1 MSVFRECE
9 VEWAGQ
15 KYKFVPSMSVIR
27 SIEMQDISLAH
38 VQWQI
43 AQGKPQM
50 SLMTIIL
57 GTCLRSAGAVVSDDD
72 LYQELASSDPAN
84 VIDLYNSVMLALTP
98 EPKEKKSEAQA
109 T

>member
-1 MSVFRECE
+1 MGVFRECE
-9 VEWAGQ
+9 IGWAGQ
-15 KYKFVPSMSVIR
+15 KYKFVPSMSVVR

-50 SLMTIIL
+50 SLMTIII
-57 GTCLRSAGAVVSDDD
+57 GTSLRAAGAAVSDDEI
-72 LYQELASSDPAN
+72 YQELASSDPAE
-84 VIDLYNSVMLALTP
+84 VIDLYNSIMLALTP